1 MSAQITIKIPIWLDF
16 LFAWPWMIYRQYKL
30 GYTYRKIYLDEGLW
44 TIVDL
49 QDYYR
54 YGCFKWCLDGH
65 DGKFYAVR
73 DARVGSDNTKKVRLH
88 REIINAPKGLF
99 VDHRNGDSLD
109 NRRTNL
115 RIATRSQNMQNTHR
129 KNKHKTTSQFVGVWL
144 EKGRGMWCSK
154 ITSNG
159 KIIFLGRFV
168 NEIDAAKAYD
178 EAARKYHG
186 EFARLNFPEENRLAT
201 KSPGH

>member
-1 MSAQITIKIPIWLDF
+1 MSAQLTINVPNWLDF
-16 LFAWPWMIYRQYKL
+16 LFAWPLLIYRQYKF
-30 GYTYRKIYLDEGLW
+30 GYTFRRIYLDEGLW
-44 TIVDL
+44 TIVDP
-49 QDYYR
+49 QDYRR
-54 YGCFKWCLDGH
+54 YACFKWCLDGH

-73 DARVGSDNTKKVRLH
+73 GARVGSDNTKKVRLH
-88 REIINAPKGLF
+88 REITAAPKGLF

-109 NRRTNL
+109 NRRANL

-144 EKGRGMWCSK
+144 SKDRGLWCAK

-159 KIIFLGRFV
+159 KKIFLGRFV

-178 EAARKYHG
+178 AAARKYHG
-186 EFARLNFPEENRLAT
+186 EFARLNFPEKAALPQR
-201 KSPGH
+201 H